1 MARTAKLVL
10 LLLFVW
16 SSVEFYTN
24 GFDGAFGGLFAQQK
38 QSSAV
43 EQSKIV
49 STSKRAA
56 GAFQRAYD
64 TSETRVEKMLE
75 EKGLSEN

>member
-1 MARTAKLVL
+1 MARILKLAL
-10 LLLFVW
+10 LVLFVW
-16 SSVEFYTN
+16 ASVEFYTN
-24 GFDGAFGGLFAQQK
+24 GVDGVFGGLFAQQRDVNRR
-38 QSSAV
+38 ST
-43 EQSKIV
+43 EIV

-75 EKGLSEN
+75 EKGISEN